1 MLLAPA
7 VAYEDRARSVE
18 QDIFEAINQQR
29 EQHRLPR
36 LRWNSRVA
44 EQARAHSRHMLEKQF
59 FSHDDPKLGGPAN
72 RLSTAGIAWRACG
85 ENLFQEMGAQDPVAE
100 AVKGWMRSPGHRR
113 NILTA
118 PFTDTG
124 VGVALG
130 RDGTYMITQ
139 IFAAF

>member
-85 ENLFQEMGAQDPVAE
+85 ENLFQEMAPRIRSLKLSKDGCAAPVTGAI
-100 AVKGWMRSPGHRR
+100 S
-113 NILTA
+113 
-118 PFTDTG
+118 
-124 VGVALG
+124 
-130 RDGTYMITQ
+130 
-139 IFAAF
+139 